1 MLEADDWALYADAK
15 VRAAKNV
22 RLYQRLKAILIRTY
36 FKPSFLSSLWHFDF
50 NRVSAALL
58 WKKKPLY

>member
-36 FKPSFLSSLWHFDF
+36 LKLSFLSSL
-50 NRVSAALL
+50 
-58 WKKKPLY
+58 